1 MADGFTLT
9 PRSVAYPLTEEG
21 MVLEA
26 YKDSRGIWTWAG
38 GIATTSGFDVLQ
50 YKDKP
55 TTLDAALRATI
66 DFMRTRYLPAVAK
79 AFAGHDLTEAQL
91 AAALSFHW
99 NTGAILTAQWV
110 KDFMA
115 GKPTSAR
122 ADIMQWASHG
132 ALTARRT
139 REQKLFFD
147 GVWPSLNVPVYS
159 VSKPSYRPAGARSI
173 DVMPVLQSILGGQ

>member
-1 MADGFTLT
+1 MTFALT
-9 PRSVAYPLTEEG
+9 PRAVAYPLSEEG
-21 MVLEA
+21 VVLEA
-26 YKDSRGIWTWAG
+26 YLDTKSVWTVFG
-38 GIATTSGFDVLQ
+38 GIATTSGFNVAQ

-55 TTLDAALRATI
+55 ATLDVALRATI
-66 DFMRTRYLPAVAK
+66 DYMRTRYLPAVAK

-110 KDFMA
+110 KDFVA
-115 GKPTSAR
+115 GKPATAR
-122 ADIMQWASHG
+122 ADLMQWTSHG

-147 GVWPSLNVPVYS
+147 GVWPSLNVPVYG
-159 VSKPSYRPAGARSI
+159 VAKPSYHPSVAHSI
-173 DVMPVLQSILGGQ
+173 DPLPVLQSILGGQ